1 MNEGKHNG
9 DVNLD
14 QKKHSFSPR
23 ELVFQYL
30 PFLPW
35 VIASILLFLA
45 LAWVMLRYSP
55 NVYSVYGT
63 IMIADQSANPMSSEK
78 LDDLLSVD
86 IRRSLNDEIQVI
98 KSRNMAKRVV
108 HSLGHQ
114 LQYYSQGNIRSSIIY
129 TPDCPIHLQVLKM
142 SDSAS
147 AFTIPII
154 IESDQQF
161 RMAPGGP
168 LLSFGQPFEIGQGSF
183 IVNKTGVDHRSY
195 SSNQFFINYKPLE
208 DRAIEYVSRLTA
220 SESGESEN
228 IMKVSFQTENNKV
241 GIEVV
246 DQWMKEYQQAGLEE
260 KKQIA
265 KNALRFIDDQM
276 DTIRQD
282 LGSVEKNLQGFR
294 EKNKIYAPEQ
304 QSAEYFN
311 NMSTVDNQ
319 ITVKSLQLENV
330 NFLIRYIGDDSNPYR
345 QVASFLNV
353 DEPSLVLQ
361 INNFNSLQVQRE
373 TLLKTT
379 TTANPMVK
387 NLESSIDKL
396 RSDIVQNLEN
406 VKQSYQGYISSLQQK
421 NAAASMEVSKIPVKE
436 KELLDITRR
445 QKILEEL
452 FSFLLQKK
460 LETSISSASTIS
472 NVRVIESAIA
482 NGQPVMPNR
491 KGTYL
496 LALFLGLGIPV
507 GIIFLKEFLN
517 DKVKSRADIERATQA
532 PVVGVVSHSDEKET
546 LVVSRTSRRFIAEQF
561 RIIRTNLEYI
571 LPKTGSQVIIV
582 TSSSSGDGKSFMSS
596 NIGAVKALTGKRT
609 VILEFDIRKPKIAG
623 SLRVKHKTG
632 ISNYIIG
639 KASFED
645 VVVPVPGVENLFMV
659 PCGPIPPNPSE
670 LLLDNAIETLISR
683 ARKEFDVVV
692 IDTAPLG
699 LVSDPIILGKF
710 ADAAIFV
717 IRHNHTYKKQL
728 NMLNEIYISKRL
740 PHLSIVVNDVKD
752 DGGYGNYYGYGGY
765 EYTGEGYGYGNDY
778 FEQPA
783 NKKSRLTDL
792 WRFLRF
798 KRSK

>member
-1 MNEGKHNG
+1 MNEGKFNG
-9 DVNLD
+9 DLNLD
-14 QKKHSFSPR
+14 QKKHLVSPR
-23 ELVFQYL
+23 ELVLRYL
-30 PFLPW
+30 PYLPW
-35 VIASILLFLA
+35 VLASIFLFIA
-45 LAWVMLRYSP
+45 LAWVKLRYSP

-63 IMIADQSANPMSSEK
+63 IMIADQSANAMGSEK

-114 LQYYSQGNIRSSIIY
+114 LQYYNQGNIRSSIIY
-129 TPDCPIHLQVLKM
+129 TPECPIRLEMLSIK
-142 SDSAS
+142 DSLNP
-147 AFTIPII
+147 FTIPVI

-161 RMAPGGP
+161 RMAPYGP
-168 LLSFGQPFEIGQGSF
+168 LLSFGQPFEIGQGTF
-183 IVNKTGVDHRSY
+183 IVKKTGIDHRSY
-195 SSNQFFINYKPLE
+195 GSNQFYINYEPLE
-208 DRAIEYVSRLTA
+208 QRAIEYVSRLSA

-228 IMKVSFQTENNKV
+228 IMKVSFETENNKV

-304 QSAEYFN
+304 QSVDYFSN
-311 NMSTVDNQ
+311 ISMLDNQ
-319 ITVKSLQLENV
+319 ITAKSLQLENV

-345 QVASFLNV
+345 QVASLLNV

-379 TTANPMVK
+379 TASNPMVK

-396 RSDIVQNLEN
+396 RNDIVQNLKN
-406 VKQSYQGYISSLQQK
+406 VRQSYQGYISSLQQK
-421 NAAASMEVSKIPVKE
+421 NAAASMEVSKIPTKE
-436 KELLDITRR
+436 KQLLDITRR

-482 NGQPVMPNR
+482 TGIPVMPNK

-496 LALFLGLGIPV
+496 LALFLGLGIPA

-532 PVVGVVSHSDEKET
+532 PVLGEVSHSDEKET

-571 LPKTGSQVIIV
+571 LPKTGSQVILV
-582 TSSSSGDGKSFMSS
+582 TSSSSGEGKSFMSS

-609 VILEFDIRKPKIAG
+609 VIMEFDIRKPKVAG
-623 SLRVKHKTG
+623 SLGVKHRTG

-645 VVVPVPGVENLFMV
+645 VVVPVPGVENLFMI
-659 PCGPIPPNPSE
+659 PCGPVPPNPSE
-670 LLLDNAIETLISR
+670 LLLDDAIETLISR
-683 ARKEFDVVV
+683 AKKEFDVVV

-699 LVSDPIILGKF
+699 LVSDPIILGRF
-710 ADAAIFV
+710 ADAAIYV
-717 IRHNHTYKKQL
+717 IRHNHTFKKQL

-740 PHLSIVVNDVKD
+740 PHLSIVVNDIKA
-752 DGGYGNYYGYGGY
+752 DGTYGNYYGYGGY
-765 EYTGEGYGYGNDY
+765 GYTGYGYGYGNEY
-778 FEQPA
+778 FEQLA
-783 NKKSRLTDL
+783 NKKTPVTDL

-798 KRSK
+798 KKSK

>member
-1 MNEGKHNG
+1 
-9 DVNLD
+9 
-14 QKKHSFSPR
+14 
-23 ELVFQYL
+23 
-30 PFLPW
+30 
-35 VIASILLFLA
+35 
-45 LAWVMLRYSP
+45 
-55 NVYSVYGT
+55 
-63 IMIADQSANPMSSEK
+63 
-78 LDDLLSVD
+78 
-86 IRRSLNDEIQVI
+86 
-98 KSRNMAKRVV
+98 
-108 HSLGHQ
+108 
-114 LQYYSQGNIRSSIIY
+114 
-129 TPDCPIHLQVLKM
+129 
-142 SDSAS
+142 
-147 AFTIPII
+147 
-154 IESDQQF
+154 
-161 RMAPGGP
+161 
-168 LLSFGQPFEIGQGSF
+168 
-183 IVNKTGVDHRSY
+183 
-195 SSNQFFINYKPLE
+195 
-208 DRAIEYVSRLTA
+208 
-220 SESGESEN
+220 
-228 IMKVSFQTENNKV
+228 
-241 GIEVV
+241 
-246 DQWMKEYQQAGLEE
+246 
-260 KKQIA
+260 
-265 KNALRFIDDQM
+265 
-276 DTIRQD
+276 
-282 LGSVEKNLQGFR
+282 
-294 EKNKIYAPEQ
+294 
-304 QSAEYFN
+304 
-311 NMSTVDNQ
+311 MSTVDNQ

-406 VKQSYQGYISSLQQK
+406 VKQSYQGYISSLRQK

>member
-1 MNEGKHNG
+1 
-9 DVNLD
+9 
-14 QKKHSFSPR
+14 
-23 ELVFQYL
+23 
-30 PFLPW
+30 
-35 VIASILLFLA
+35 
-45 LAWVMLRYSP
+45 
-55 NVYSVYGT
+55 
-63 IMIADQSANPMSSEK
+63 
-78 LDDLLSVD
+78 
-86 IRRSLNDEIQVI
+86 
-98 KSRNMAKRVV
+98 
-108 HSLGHQ
+108 
-114 LQYYSQGNIRSSIIY
+114 
-129 TPDCPIHLQVLKM
+129 
-142 SDSAS
+142 
-147 AFTIPII
+147 
-154 IESDQQF
+154 
-161 RMAPGGP
+161 
-168 LLSFGQPFEIGQGSF
+168 
-183 IVNKTGVDHRSY
+183 
-195 SSNQFFINYKPLE
+195 
-208 DRAIEYVSRLTA
+208 
-220 SESGESEN
+220 
-228 IMKVSFQTENNKV
+228 
-241 GIEVV
+241 
-246 DQWMKEYQQAGLEE
+246 
-260 KKQIA
+260 
-265 KNALRFIDDQM
+265 
-276 DTIRQD
+276 
-282 LGSVEKNLQGFR
+282 
-294 EKNKIYAPEQ
+294 
-304 QSAEYFN
+304 
-311 NMSTVDNQ
+311 
-319 ITVKSLQLENV
+319 
-330 NFLIRYIGDDSNPYR
+330 
-345 QVASFLNV
+345 
-353 DEPSLVLQ
+353 
-361 INNFNSLQVQRE
+361 
-373 TLLKTT
+373 
-379 TTANPMVK
+379 
-387 NLESSIDKL
+387 
-396 RSDIVQNLEN
+396 
-406 VKQSYQGYISSLQQK
+406 
-421 NAAASMEVSKIPVKE
+421 
-436 KELLDITRR
+436 
-445 QKILEEL
+445 
-452 FSFLLQKK
+452 
-460 LETSISSASTIS
+460 
-472 NVRVIESAIA
+472 
-482 NGQPVMPNR
+482 
-491 KGTYL
+491 
-496 LALFLGLGIPV
+496 
-507 GIIFLKEFLN
+507 
-517 DKVKSRADIERATQA
+517 VKSRADIERATQA

>member
-1 MNEGKHNG
+1 
-9 DVNLD
+9 
-14 QKKHSFSPR
+14 
-23 ELVFQYL
+23 
-30 PFLPW
+30 
-35 VIASILLFLA
+35 
-45 LAWVMLRYSP
+45 
-55 NVYSVYGT
+55 
-63 IMIADQSANPMSSEK
+63 MIADQSANPMSSEK

-129 TPDCPIHLQVLKM
+129 TPDCPIHLQVFKM

-147 AFTIPII
+147 TFTIPII

-406 VKQSYQGYISSLQQK
+406 VKQSYQGYISSLRQK

>member
-1 MNEGKHNG
+1 
-9 DVNLD
+9 
-14 QKKHSFSPR
+14 
-23 ELVFQYL
+23 
-30 PFLPW
+30 
-35 VIASILLFLA
+35 
-45 LAWVMLRYSP
+45 
-55 NVYSVYGT
+55 
-63 IMIADQSANPMSSEK
+63 
-78 LDDLLSVD
+78 
-86 IRRSLNDEIQVI
+86 
-98 KSRNMAKRVV
+98 
-108 HSLGHQ
+108 
-114 LQYYSQGNIRSSIIY
+114 
-129 TPDCPIHLQVLKM
+129 M

-147 AFTIPII
+147 TFTIPII

-183 IVNKTGVDHRSY
+183 IVNKTGVDHRPY

-361 INNFNSLQVQRE
+361 INNFNGLQVQRE

-406 VKQSYQGYISSLQQK
+406 VKQSYQGYISSLRQK

-571 LPKTGSQVIIV
+571 LPKTGSQVILV

-670 LLLDNAIETLISR
+670 LLLDDAIETLISR

-783 NKKSRLTDL
+783 NSKSRVTDL

>member
-1 MNEGKHNG
+1 M
-9 DVNLD
+9 
-14 QKKHSFSPR
+14 R
-23 ELVFQYL
+23 
-30 PFLPW
+30 
-35 VIASILLFLA
+35 
-45 LAWVMLRYSP
+45 
-55 NVYSVYGT
+55 
-63 IMIADQSANPMSSEK
+63 
-78 LDDLLSVD
+78 
-86 IRRSLNDEIQVI
+86 
-98 KSRNMAKRVV
+98 
-108 HSLGHQ
+108 
-114 LQYYSQGNIRSSIIY
+114 
-129 TPDCPIHLQVLKM
+129 
-142 SDSAS
+142 DSAS
-147 AFTIPII
+147 TFTIPII

-406 VKQSYQGYISSLQQK
+406 VKQSYQGYISSLRQK

>member
-1 MNEGKHNG
+1 
-9 DVNLD
+9 
-14 QKKHSFSPR
+14 
-23 ELVFQYL
+23 
-30 PFLPW
+30 
-35 VIASILLFLA
+35 
-45 LAWVMLRYSP
+45 
-55 NVYSVYGT
+55 
-63 IMIADQSANPMSSEK
+63 
-78 LDDLLSVD
+78 
-86 IRRSLNDEIQVI
+86 
-98 KSRNMAKRVV
+98 
-108 HSLGHQ
+108 
-114 LQYYSQGNIRSSIIY
+114 
-129 TPDCPIHLQVLKM
+129 
-142 SDSAS
+142 
-147 AFTIPII
+147 
-154 IESDQQF
+154 
-161 RMAPGGP
+161 MAPGGP

-406 VKQSYQGYISSLQQK
+406 VKQSYQGYISSLRQK